1 MKVAVVGSGQLAR
14 MMALS
19 AWPMGI
25 QFSYL
30 VQQGDSLDPITSLG
44 EVIYDEEVPEAEG
57 DVGRGGCHVGL
68 RVGGP

>member
-30 VQQGDSLDPITSLG
+30 VQQGDSLDPIASLG
-44 EVIYDEEVPEAEG
+44 EVIYPHAYPHAC
-57 DVGRGGCHVGL
+57 RHAC
-68 RVGGP
+68 RRFSPAPW